1 MNIIDKMSLVM
12 LKLKLMIEDQS
23 NSLETLPTVVLY
35 SWRNMNYV
43 ADCIPN
49 VTDHTH
55 DVTSPTRRTTSTLL
69 ECQATPLVLCFN

>member
-1 MNIIDKMSLVM
+1 
-12 LKLKLMIEDQS
+12 
-23 NSLETLPTVVLY
+23 
-35 SWRNMNYV
+35 MNYV